1 VDPERAPRS
10 TTILVGIDGSPESDR
25 AAAFAT
31 KLAVRLDAEIVAAH
45 AVGLLDVWPEHP
57 EVGDQHNSHTR
68 VTTLMKGPWTDS
80 IRRLGMRPRVVLLD
94 GPPARVLL
102 ELADQVDAALIIV
115 GSRGVGQADVF
126 ALGDTSTK
134 LAHQSTRPVLIVPTP
149 RPAPDTSPSERGM
162 TRDRVPGNA
171 PEEP

>member
-1 VDPERAPRS
+1 VDAEQTPRIS
-10 TTILVGIDGSPESDR
+10 TILVGVDGSPESDR

-31 KLAVRLDAEIVAAH
+31 ELAIQLDAEIVAAH

-57 EVGDQHNSHTR
+57 EAGDHHNSHKH
-68 VTTLMKGPWTDS
+68 VTALMEGPWTEAF
-80 IRRLGMRPRVVLLD
+80 RRMGIRPRVVLLD

-102 ELADQVDAALIIV
+102 ELADQIDADLIVV
-115 GSRGVGQADVF
+115 GSRGIGQAELF

-134 LAHQSTRPVLIVPTP
+134 LTHQSTRPVLIVPAP
-149 RPAPDTSPSERGM
+149 RPPGDTPPVNIAPAGF
-162 TRDRVPGNA
+162 A

>member
-1 VDPERAPRS
+1 MNGMPWS

-31 KLAVRLDAEIVAAH
+31 KLAIRLDAEIVAAH

-57 EVGDQHNSHTR
+57 EAGDQHNSHTR
-68 VTTLMKGPWTDS
+68 VTALMDGPWTES
-80 IRRLGMRPRVVLLD
+80 IRRLGMCPRIVLVD

-102 ELADQVDAALIIV
+102 ELADQIDAALIVV
-115 GSRGVGQADVF
+115 GSRGVGQAELF

-134 LAHQSTRPVLIVPTP
+134 LAHQSTRPVLIVPAP
-149 RPAPDTSPSERGM
+149 RPAPDTSPSEHGK

-171 PEEP
+171 PDDP

>member
-1 VDPERAPRS
+1 MDGMPRN

-31 KLAVRLDAEIVAAH
+31 ELAIRLDAEIVAAH
-45 AVGLLDVWPEHP
+45 AVGLLDVWPEQP
-57 EVGDQHNSHTR
+57 ETHDQHNSHTR
-68 VTTLMKGPWTDS
+68 VRALMEGPWTDS
-80 IRRLGMRPRVVLLD
+80 IRRLGMQPRVVLLD

-102 ELADQVDAALIIV
+102 ELADQTDAAFIVV
-115 GSRGVGQADVF
+115 GSRGVGQAELF

-134 LAHQSTRPVLIVPTP
+134 LAHQSTRPVLIVPAP
-149 RPAPDTSPSERGM
+149 RPAP
-162 TRDRVPGNA
+162 RVSGNA